1 MGPQMIQ
8 NIWRDISYAARSL
21 QQAPTFATAAVLTL
35 AVGIGAT
42 TAVFSILDAALL
54 KPLPVRDPGQLATVN
69 PFRGT
74 RPGALSYPVFRDLSA
89 QQDVFSDIAAS
100 GSADFESVR
109 VEGAP
114 QELDHVD
121 GAFVSA
127 NYFTMLGVP
136 PALGRM
142 FTTLDGESAGEPV
155 AVISDAFWERQF
167 ARDPTVV
174 GRTVFL
180 NKTPFTIVG
189 VAPRGFFGD
198 RVGTVRD
205 IWIPIL
211 AQPRLGRDLLDVRT
225 ASWFRTIGRLKEGL
239 TEQQANVILTGLFR
253 RLMADEIASG
263 AGTRVNPGQPSDYRM
278 EIALGSA
285 GLNTGRLGFTRPLTL
300 LMTGARPAPA
310 DCLRQR
316 RKSSVGS
323 WGIAR
328 T

>member
-54 KPLPVRDPGQLATVN
+54 KPLPVRDPGQLAGVN

-127 NYFTMLGVP
+127 NYFTMLGVR

-180 NKTPFTIVG
+180 DKTPFTIVG

-211 AQPRLGRDLLDVRT
+211 AQPRFGRDLLDVRT
-225 ASWFRTIGRLKEGL
+225 ASWFRTIG
-239 TEQQANVILTGLFR
+239 
-253 RLMADEIASG
+253 AS
-263 AGTRVNPGQPSDYRM
+263 
-278 EIALGSA
+278 
-285 GLNTGRLGFTRPLTL
+285 
-300 LMTGARPAPA
+300 
-310 DCLRQR
+310 
-316 RKSSVGS
+316 RKVF
-323 WGIAR
+323 
-328 T
+328 